1 MGLQGFRFHD
11 LRHTFASRLVQHGV
25 HLAVVK
31 ELLGHQN
38 ISMTMRYAYLNPA
51 QSRAAVEVLTQPE
64 GNEVQVSMGDA

>member
-1 MGLQGFRFHD
+1 VGLQGFRFHD
-11 LRHTFASRLVQHGV
+11 LRYTFASRLVQHGV

-38 ISMTMRYAYLNPA
+38 ISMTIRYAHLNPA